1 MIGIIGGS
9 GVYQLTDMAD
19 SVKSKTVRTDFGD
32 PVEVSIL
39 SIGGKEVAF
48 IPRHAHGHS
57 VPPHKINFKAN
68 IDALKNLGVTKI
80 IATNS
85 VGSLNTEIPPGSFLL
100 PTSFLDFTSVRDKTF
115 FHDEVVHVDMTEPYC
130 PSLNKTIA
138 SCGDVILGGTYVC
151 TEGPR
156 FETTAEIKM
165 FEILGGDVVGMTGL
179 PEAVLAREREMCY
192 SSICIVSNFA
202 AGISEDKLT
211 IDEVFESME
220 EIKADLNKLIL
231 KTIEKID
238 ETDCSCMHALNG
250 AEV

>member
-9 GVYQLTDMAD
+9 GVYELTDKAD
-19 SVKSKTVRTDFGD
+19 KVEKKLVDSEFGE

-39 SIGGKEVAF
+39 TIAGKEVAF
-48 IPRHAHGHS
+48 IPRHAKGHS
-57 VPPHKINFKAN
+57 VPPHKINYKAN
-68 IDALKNLGVTKI
+68 IDALKHLGVTQI

-85 VGSLNTEIPPGSFLL
+85 VGSLNSQIPPGSLVL
-100 PTSFLDFTSVRDKTF
+100 PTTFLDFTAVRDKTF
-115 FHDEVVHVDMTEPYC
+115 FNDEVVHVDMTEPYC
-130 PSLNKTIA
+130 GRLNNIIA
-138 SCGDVILGGTYVC
+138 SCGNVIEGGTYVC

-179 PEAVLAREREMCY
+179 PEVVLAREKEICY

-202 AGISEDKLT
+202 AGISDDKLT

-220 EIKADLNKLIL
+220 NIKSELIDLIFKA
-231 KTIEKID
+231 IEKID
-238 ETDCSCMHALNG
+238 EQDCTCRHSLDG

>member
-19 SVKSKTVRTDFGD
+19 SVKKQTVDTDFGD
-32 PVEVSIL
+32 PVEVSVL
-39 SIGGKEVAF
+39 TIGDKEVAF
-48 IPRHAHGHS
+48 IPRHAKGHS

-68 IDALKNLGVTKI
+68 IDALKQLGVTKI

-85 VGSLNTEIPPGSFLL
+85 VGSLNSQIPPGSFLL
-100 PTSFLDFTSVRDKTF
+100 PTSFLDFTSIRDKTF

-130 PSLNKTIA
+130 TSLNETIA
-138 SCGDVILGGTYVC
+138 SCGDVIVGGTYVC

-179 PEAVLAREREMCY
+179 PEAVLAREREICY

-202 AGISEDKLT
+202 AGISDEKLT
-211 IDEVFESME
+211 IDEVFENME
-220 EIKADLNKLIL
+220 KIKADLTDLIF
-231 KTIEKID
+231 KTIEKL
-238 ETDCSCMHALNG
+238 EESNCSCMHALDG